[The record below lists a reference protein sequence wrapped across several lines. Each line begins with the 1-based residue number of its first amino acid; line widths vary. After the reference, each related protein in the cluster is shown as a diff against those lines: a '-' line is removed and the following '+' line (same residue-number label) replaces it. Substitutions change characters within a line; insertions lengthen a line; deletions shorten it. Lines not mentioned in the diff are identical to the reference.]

1 MSESYQALYRKWR
14 PMSFGDIVGQSHI
27 SETLKSG
34 VANGRIA
41 HAYLFCGT
49 RGTGKTSTAKIFA
62 RAVNCEN
69 PKDGEPC
76 NECPTCRGIL
86 DGSILDVY
94 EMDAASNRGVDNIRE
109 IRDEVFYTPAGC
121 TYKVYIIDEV
131 HMLTPEAFNAILK
144 TLEEPPKHAIFIL
157 ATTEPHKLPA
167 TILSRCQ
174 RYDFRRIGVDDIAR
188 RLTKIAESETISI
201 TSDALEIIAE
211 LGDGSMRDAL
221 SILDQCA
228 ACKSD
233 GLTKNDVTE
242 IVGIADTSTLF
253 AITDAIAAKDV
264 AKTLIQI
271 DSFLNQGKEVLSFF
285 EDFIDHFRMLMIS
298 KACEHPEVLIEKT
311 TEAAE
316 KYKMQAETLTI
327 AQILYSI
334 RILSELHAQAKWMP
348 NPKTAAD
355 MAAVKLCM
363 PQLEDTPDALLS
375 RITKLEQALAGK
387 TIVSAPTTDT
397 FSDSKPAVNMPPGN
411 TTIKTTPAASANM
424 PPWDDEQGEQTIA
437 VQSSAQFVPPS
448 DSSFVADT
456 ADTPPPSSPNDEYTG
471 KNWAL
476 WAEALQEIKNES
488 KKLFAFMYRAAAYKV
503 GNTIE
508 VELGTQLA
516 YDKIST
522 PDGLKYLSALF
533 SRVSGEN
540 LQASAYIK
548 GQKNQGSSDEK
559 TEKPSILD
567 IAGKKDLLGDKM
579 HIKES

>member
-1 MSESYQALYRKWR
+1 MSASYQALYRKWR
-14 PMSFGDIVGQSHI
+14 PMVFDDVVGQSHI
-27 SETLKSG
+27 SDTLKSSI
-34 VANGRIA
+34 ASGRIA

-76 NECPTCRGIL
+76 NTCPTCKGIL

-131 HMLTPEAFNAILK
+131 HMLTTEAFNAILK

-174 RYDFRRIGVDDIAR
+174 RYDFRRIGVDAIAG
-188 RLTKIAESETISI
+188 RLTKIAKAEAI
-201 TSDALEIIAE
+201 TATPDALEMIAE

-221 SILDQCA
+221 SLLDQCA

-233 GLTKNDVTE
+233 GLTRADVTD
-242 IVGIADTSTLF
+242 IVGIADSSTLF
-253 AITDAIAAKDV
+253 TIADAVAEKDAAKALV
-264 AKTLIQI
+264 EI
-271 DSFLNQGKEVLSFF
+271 DNFLKQGKEVLSFF
-285 EDFIDHFRMLMIS
+285 EDLIDHFRILMIC
-298 KACEHPEVLIEKT
+298 KACEHPATLIEKT
-311 TEAAE
+311 EDAAQ
-316 KYKMQAETLTI
+316 KYQTQAKAFPVAAL
-327 AQILYSI
+327 LYNI

-363 PQLEDTPDALLS
+363 PQLDDSSDALLS
-375 RITKLEQALAGK
+375 RISKLEQALAGK
-387 TIVSAPTTDT
+387 PLSSSA
-397 FSDSKPAVNMPPGN
+397 
-411 TTIKTTPAASANM
+411 PAASAEN
-424 PPWDDEQGEQTIA
+424 PPKE
-437 VQSSAQFVPPS
+437 
-448 DSSFVADT
+448 T
-456 ADTPPPSSPNDEYTG
+456 APPPSSKTTENASMDDQPPWEEEAPAAVSAVSSDDKMTAKSEPQAAFSSE
-471 KNWAL
+471 NWDL

-488 KKLFAFMYRAAAYKV
+488 KKLFAFMYRASAYRT

-522 PDGLKYLSALF
+522 PDGLRYLSALF
-533 SRVSGEN
+533 SRVSGET
-540 LQASAYIK
+540 LQAEAYIK
-548 GQKNQGSSDEK
+548 GQKHSNSTNSNEK
-559 TEKPSILD
+559 TSQPSILD
-567 IAGKKDLLGDKM
+567 IAKKKDLLGDKM
-579 HIKES
+579 HIKE